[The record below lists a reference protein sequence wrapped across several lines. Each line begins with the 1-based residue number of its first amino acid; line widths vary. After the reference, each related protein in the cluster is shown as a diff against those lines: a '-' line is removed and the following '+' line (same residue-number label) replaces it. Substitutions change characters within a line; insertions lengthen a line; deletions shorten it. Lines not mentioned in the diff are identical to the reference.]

1 MAVAKYL
8 SKYFIEKYEN
18 EAIFATSQ
26 CGLPVRIS
34 KNPQSVA
41 SMDDDGNIT
50 LTILR
55 IICNYIRYEFG
66 KHDIL
71 PGKTVHNVGSG
82 YIQTEYGTHNDEN

>member
-1 MAVAKYL
+1 MNPESVSAVVYD
-8 SKYFIEKYEN
+8 
-18 EAIFATSQ
+18 
-26 CGLPVRIS
+26 V
-34 KNPQSVA
+34 
-41 SMDDDGNIT
+41 NIT

-82 YIQTEYGTHNDEN
+82 YIQTEYGTYNDEN